1 MATQNS
7 LSAKQIAAQL
17 YTVRE
22 FTKTEADIAETM
34 KKVRQLGYEA
44 VQCSALGPIEP
55 EALKNIVDGEGISII
70 ATHTS
75 YNRMRDEPQA
85 VIDEHQLWDV
95 SMPRLVDF
103 PANTVAQKDTPH
115 LPKRHPRS
123 EHDSLKAV

>member
-55 EALKNIVDGEGISII
+55 EALK
-70 ATHTS
+70 
-75 YNRMRDEPQA
+75 YR
-85 VIDEHQLWDV
+85 
-95 SMPRLVDF
+95 
-103 PANTVAQKDTPH
+103 
-115 LPKRHPRS
+115 
-123 EHDSLKAV
+123 